1 MQPTIVRTA
10 ALLACLLC
18 LPALAQTPAPGSEG
32 WNPADIA
39 QAKAQADRDE
49 ASLPPD
55 LSQAMRTAQQDT
67 LERGVA
73 ACASPKAD
81 TTPFVIVAR
90 LDARGGIA
98 RTWRKGDTPLAIC
111 LDRFLRGRVL
121 LAPPRAPFFV
131 SFELSFTP

>member
-1 MQPTIVRTA
+1 MQRTIVRTA

-32 WNPADIA
+32 WNPADLA
-39 QAKAQADRDE
+39 QAKAQADHDE

-55 LSQAMRTAQQDT
+55 LGQAMLAAQQAM
-67 LERGVA
+67 LERGIA
-73 ACASPKAD
+73 ACASPKPD
-81 TTPFVIVAR
+81 TAPFVVVAR

-111 LDRFLRGRVL
+111 VDRFLRGKVL
-121 LAPPRAPFFV
+121 MAPPHAPFFV
-131 SFELSFTP
+131 SFELTFVP